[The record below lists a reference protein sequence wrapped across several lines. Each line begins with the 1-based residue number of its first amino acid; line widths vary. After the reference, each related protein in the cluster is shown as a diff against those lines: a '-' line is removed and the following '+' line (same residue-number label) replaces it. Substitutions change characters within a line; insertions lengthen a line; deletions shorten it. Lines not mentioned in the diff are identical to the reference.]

1 MFLQN
6 LRYGK
11 NKNQN
16 FYNNQITVD
25 LKFIKI
31 EKLIKIKKQ
40 KQLKEENLMIFL
52 ERLKILKSY

>member
-16 FYNNQITVD
+16 SHNNQITVD
-25 LKFIKI
+25 LKFIKT